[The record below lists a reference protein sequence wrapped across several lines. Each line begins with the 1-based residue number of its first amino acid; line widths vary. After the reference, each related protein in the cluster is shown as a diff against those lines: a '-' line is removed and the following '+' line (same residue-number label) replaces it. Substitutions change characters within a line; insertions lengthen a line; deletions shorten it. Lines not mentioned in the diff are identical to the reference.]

1 MLYYILLYIILYTI
15 LLYIIILYIISYYYT
30 IILYLTL
37 YYTLPLFSSIP
48 IFFLSQSIPPQ
59 SPLPFLPSILPSSS
73 PLFLS
78 LPFSSSPQSFLS
90 HLLFSRFIPSHHS
103 NIQSIRVGSSIS
115 LFIFSSDLSYNI
127 PSQSLTPHVLSE
139 WMVEV

>member
-37 YYTLPLFSSIP
+37 YYTFPILFYSSSL
-48 IFFLSQSIPPQ
+48 LSQSIPPQ